1 MPEFEALIKMAA
13 TGMGVVA
20 IAAPVFSVMRGSGYP
35 HGRSTGR
42 GAASRTWPVVLLMA
56 VGFVALGFVLWRPL
70 PFLMPA
76 PVALTLSTLGAIF
89 YFPGAGLYLWG
100 FATLGSQFR
109 VSGILGA
116 ELYREHRLITH
127 GPYAVIRHPMY
138 AGVLLAALGATLIF
152 RTWAMAIFLPIS
164 LVVVA
169 RAGREEA
176 LLAEEF
182 TGAWEAYMAR
192 VPKWIPGWRK
202 GTSREIEHSHPV
214 KDHGP

>member
-13 TGMGVVA
+13 TGIGAVA
-20 IAAPVFSVMRGSGYP
+20 IAAPVFSVMRGSVHP
-35 HGRSTGR
+35 RGRSIGR

-70 PFLMPA
+70 PFLLST
-76 PVALTLSTLGAIF
+76 PVAMMLSLLGAIF

-100 FATLGSQFR
+100 FATLGPQFR

-116 ELYREHRLITH
+116 ELYREHRLVTR
-127 GPYAVIRHPMY
+127 GPFAIIRHPMY

-152 RTWAMAIFLPIS
+152 RTWAMVGFLPMSI
-164 LVVVA
+164 VVVA
-169 RAGREEA
+169 RAGREEV

-182 TGAWEAYMAR
+182 KEAWNSYVSK
-192 VPKWIPGWRK
+192 VPKWFPWKI
-202 GTSREIEHSHPV
+202 
-214 KDHGP
+214 